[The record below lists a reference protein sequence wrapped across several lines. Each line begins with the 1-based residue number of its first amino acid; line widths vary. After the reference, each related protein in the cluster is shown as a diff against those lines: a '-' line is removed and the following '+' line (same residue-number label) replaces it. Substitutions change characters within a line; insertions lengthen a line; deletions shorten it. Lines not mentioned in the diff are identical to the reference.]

1 MTQPARVKL
10 TSISLSRLGSVC
22 TEIMNIGI
30 KAGIK
35 IKGPIPLPVKRLNVV
50 TRKSPCGSGTETYEK
65 WEMKMH
71 RRIIDISADDKA
83 MRQLMRLKFLIMF
96 ISNYL
101 LRSQTFY
108 YRFKV

>member
-10 TSISLSRLGSVC
+10 TSKNLIKLSDVC
-22 TEIMNIGI
+22 DDIMNIG
-30 KAGIK
+30 KKTGVK
-35 IKGPIPLPVKRLNVV
+35 IKGPIPLPVKRLNIA

-83 MRQLMRLKFLIMF
+83 MRQLMRLKIPDNVYIEL
-96 ISNYL
+96 SL
-101 LRSQTFY
+101 T
-108 YRFKV
+108 

>member
-22 TEIMNIGI
+22 TEIMNIRRKGQAL
-30 KAGIK
+30 KV
-35 IKGPIPLPVKRLNVV
+35 KGPIPLPVKRLNVV

-83 MRQLMRLKFLIMF
+83 LRQLMRLKIPDNVYIEL
-96 ISNYL
+96 SL
-101 LRSQTFY
+101 T
-108 YRFKV
+108 

>member
-10 TSISLSRLGSVC
+10 TSISLKKLVGVC
-22 TEIMNIGI
+22 AEIMNIG
-30 KAGIK
+30 KKTGVK
-35 IKGPIPLPVKRLNVV
+35 VKGPIPLPVKRLNVV

-83 MRQLMRLKFLIMF
+83 IRQLMRLRIPDNVYIEL
-96 ISNYL
+96 SL
-101 LRSQTFY
+101 T
-108 YRFKV
+108 